1 MHTARSGSGAA
12 ALDGRIYVVGGQDRA
27 VHYSSM
33 ESYDPKERKWTMC
46 PSMKHPR
53 SGVAT
58 VVLDRYIY
66 AIGGRDRHRQAY
78 YDIVERFNV
87 DAQLWELFHR
97 LTHSRAWPAATV
109 FKNQIYVTGGYD
121 GQLRLKS
128 VEKFDEDEQ
137 KWKRSGDMV
146 EFRAGCGSAVL

>member
-1 MHTARSGSGAA
+1 MHTARSGAGAA
-12 ALDGRIYVVGGQDRA
+12 SIDGRIYVVGGQDRA

-33 ESYDPKERKWTMC
+33 ECYDPRENTWTMC

-58 VVLDRYIY
+58 VVLDRYLY

-87 DAQLWELFHR
+87 DMQLWETFVS
-97 LTHSRAWPAATV
+97 LTHPRAWPAAMV
-109 FKNQIYVTGGYD
+109 FHGQIYVVGGYD
-121 GQLRLKS
+121 GQFRLKT
-128 VEKFDEDEQ
+128 VERLEEGDQ
-137 KWKRSGDMV
+137 KWRRVTDMS
-146 EFRAGCGSAVL
+146 EFRAGCGAAVL